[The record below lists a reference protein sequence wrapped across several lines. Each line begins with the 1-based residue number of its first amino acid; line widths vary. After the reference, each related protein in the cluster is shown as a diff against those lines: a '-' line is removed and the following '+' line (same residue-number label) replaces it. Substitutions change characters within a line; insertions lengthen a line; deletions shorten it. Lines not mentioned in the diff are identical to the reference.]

1 MFKYQLTN
9 FTKTHKLSWIFPI
22 YFKGE
27 TGSWGTGPKA
37 DHTLGN
43 EQGSYLYVETSY
55 AKENDTANLQSP
67 LISFSGSQPSTVCVR
82 FWYHMFGQHVGAFNI
97 YQSTKAG
104 VAGKLVWQRKGSLV
118 DEWVYGHVSVQRSPS
133 FYVSNFEIFIHSF
146 CWLLNI
152 IDITFSVFL
161 ENHHTRHDNTLNCI
175 KTKYN
180 ANDTIPFYQPNQ
192 ISSYFLSVDDVP
204 SCPWS

>member
-1 MFKYQLTN
+1 MP
-9 FTKTHKLSWIFPI
+9 KTHKLSWIFPI

-133 FYVSNFEIFIHSF
+133 FYVSNFEIFINLFFMHSF
-146 CWLLNI
+146 IHSFIRSFFHSFNCWFLNI
-152 IDITFSVFL
+152 IKITFSVC
-161 ENHHTRHDNTLNCI
+161 H
-175 KTKYN
+175 
-180 ANDTIPFYQPNQ
+180 
-192 ISSYFLSVDDVP
+192 
-204 SCPWS
+204 